1 MIDFWN
7 SEKTVVIAE
16 LSCNH
21 IQHFDIAVKTIEA
34 MAESGVDVVKVQ
46 NDNADGGITIDC
58 DNKYFQVK
66 GGTLWDGETLYSLY
80 KKTDTPWDWL
90 PKLQKLAHSFGMGF
104 FSTPS
109 DPSGV
114 DFLEGLNVPV
124 YKISSFEITDIG
136 LIDKVA
142 RTGKPIIMST
152 GIAEEEDIQLA
163 VDTCRRVGNNNILLM
178 KCTSSYPAPLEEANL
193 QTIPDMKKRF
203 NVRVGLSDHSMGNT
217 VACTAVALGAEMVEK
232 HFILDRRLGGP
243 DAAFSMEPEEFK
255 KMVERIRDVEKSLGR
270 VKYELSE
277 KGKQNRHFSK
287 SLFFVKDMKAGDT
300 ITVDNMSAIRPG
312 DGMHPKYYNEL
323 IGKTVKKDV
332 EKGTP
337 VDWKLVNK

>member
-7 SEKTVVIAE
+7 SDKTVIIAE

-21 IQHFDIAVKTIEA
+21 LQHFDIAEKTIRA
-34 MAESGVDVVKVQ
+34 MAEAGVDVVKVQ
-46 NDNADGGITIDC
+46 NDNADGGITINC
-58 DNKYFQVK
+58 DNKYFQVG

-90 PKLQKLAHSFGMGF
+90 PKLQELAHSLGMGF

-109 DPSGV
+109 DENGV
-114 DFLEGLNVPV
+114 DFLESINVPV
-124 YKISSFEITDIG
+124 YKISSFEITDLG
-136 LIDKVA
+136 LIEKVA

-163 VDTCRRVGNNNILLM
+163 VDTCRKVGNNNILLM

-193 QTIPDMKKRF
+193 LTIPDMKARF
-203 NVRVGLSDHSMGNT
+203 NVRVGLSDHSMSNI
-217 VACTAVALGAEMVEK
+217 VASTAVALGAEMIEK

-243 DAAFSMEPEEFK
+243 DAAFSMEPDEFK
-255 KMVERIRDVEKSLGR
+255 EMIMRIRDVEKCLGR

-277 KGKQNRHFSK
+277 KGKKNRHFSK
-287 SLFFVKDMKAGDT
+287 SLFFVKDMKKGDA
-300 ITVDNMSAIRPG
+300 ISEKNMSAIRPG
-312 DGMHPKYYNEL
+312 DGLHPKYYNEIL
-323 IGKTVKKDV
+323 GKTVNCDIKY
-332 EKGTP
+332 GTP
-337 VDWKLVNK
+337 VDWSMINK

>member
-7 SEKTVVIAE
+7 SDKIVIIAE

-34 MAESGVDVVKVQ
+34 MAACGVDVVKVQ
-46 NDNADGGITIDC
+46 NDNADGGITINC
-58 DNKYFQVK
+58 DNEYFQVG
-66 GGTLWDGETLYSLY
+66 GGTLWDGETLYTLY

-90 PKLQKLAHSFGMGF
+90 PKLQKLAHSLGMGF

-109 DPSGV
+109 DESGV
-114 DFLEGLNVPV
+114 DFLEGLNVPA
-124 YKISSFEITDIG
+124 YKISSFEITDLG
-136 LIDKVA
+136 LIEKAA
-142 RTGKPIIMST
+142 RTGKPIIIST
-152 GIAEEEDIQLA
+152 GIAEEEDIRLA
-163 VDTCRRVGNNNILLM
+163 VDTCRKVGNNNILLM
-178 KCTSSYPAPLEEANL
+178 KCTSSYPAPIEEANL
-193 QTIPDMKKRF
+193 LTIPDMKTRF
-203 NVRVGLSDHSMGNT
+203 GVRVGLSDHSMGNT

-255 KMVERIRDVEKSLGR
+255 KMVDRIRDVEKSLGR

-287 SLFFVKDMKAGDT
+287 SLFFVKDMKAGDV
-300 ITVDNMSAIRPG
+300 ITKENMSAVRPANG
-312 DGMHPKYYNEL
+312 LHPKYYKEL
-323 IGKTVKKDV
+323 LGKTVNSDIKY
-332 EKGTP
+332 GTP
-337 VDWKLVNK
+337 VDWSLINK